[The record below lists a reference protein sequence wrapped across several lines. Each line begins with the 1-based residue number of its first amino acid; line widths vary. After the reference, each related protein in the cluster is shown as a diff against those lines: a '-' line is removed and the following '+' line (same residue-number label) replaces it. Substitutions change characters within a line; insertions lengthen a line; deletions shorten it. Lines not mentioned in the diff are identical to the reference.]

1 MKNLILRDTFNFN
14 AVAENVLSLIR
25 LLVGAK
31 TFFIAY
37 TDQEVFTILKSHST
51 DAEAANLLAPGMTM
65 PLADSYCCAM
75 FLGGREPLLIPD
87 TSVHPLTKDLAITQE
102 ACIRSYLGVPI
113 LLQDGAMFGTLCAL
127 DSEPYRFNETEI
139 DAMVQVSQFLSH
151 ALDLESVASS
161 FRLKSQALDSAVN
174 AVAISDAD
182 GDVIWVN
189 TAFSRLTGYTLA
201 ELQLNH
207 LKLLDV
213 CLRQPEL
220 TPLIRQSISR
230 GNSWQG
236 ETSNRHKDSSSFHTE
251 MTITPVF
258 NHQHEVSHFI
268 SIQQD
273 ITERKQT
280 EKKLNFLAHYD
291 SLTQLPN
298 RVLFRET
305 LNDKLSTAK
314 RNHQAIALLF
324 LNLDRFKNVNETLG
338 HHVGDLLL
346 KEAAKRIKDCVREY
360 DIVSRIS
367 GDEFTVI
374 LTNVGSLY
382 DAEKVAERLTECIA
396 LPMHVDGHELFVTAS
411 LGISATFLRE
421 VDSETLVMEADIAM
435 HQAKTHDRG
444 GYRFY
449 SVEMSTSGRL
459 DLENS
464 LRRALDRDEFEVYY
478 QPKVDLGTGHV
489 IGMEALLRWIHPTLG
504 TISPGVFIPLAED
517 IGLIGPIG
525 EWVLRTACEQAKSWQ
540 DMGLPPI
547 IIAVN
552 LSVRQ
557 FQYGSIVD
565 KVRAALEETGLDAQ
579 YLELEITESIIIQD
593 TEKVI
598 STLLALQEMGV
609 GIAIDDF
616 GTGYSS
622 LSYLQ
627 KLPIH
632 ALKIDR
638 SFVMDIKNEG
648 DDTAIAKAVIALA
661 HSLRLR
667 VIAEGVETDAQL
679 QFLRSQK
686 CDAMQGY
693 LFSRPLPKADMEEML
708 RQGKSLPLEPE
719 DWLMPH
725 L

>member
-1 MKNLILRDTFNFN
+1 
-14 AVAENVLSLIR
+14 
-25 LLVGAK
+25 
-31 TFFIAY
+31 
-37 TDQEVFTILKSHST
+37 
-51 DAEAANLLAPGMTM
+51 
-65 PLADSYCCAM
+65 
-75 FLGGREPLLIPD
+75 
-87 TSVHPLTKDLAITQE
+87 
-102 ACIRSYLGVPI
+102 
-113 LLQDGAMFGTLCAL
+113 
-127 DSEPYRFNETEI
+127 
-139 DAMVQVSQFLSH
+139 MVQVSQFLSH